1 MMRRISIT
9 LLVLLPVG
17 VFGWFGWRALP
28 SLASPA
34 AAALPFTAVKRGDV
48 SFTISS
54 KGELQGGHSKML
66 AAPMTGSREIILTS
80 LRRPGEEVEEGAV
93 VATFDTTEEAF
104 KLREAEA
111 DLGEAQQQVVQAKME
126 SQARDVEL
134 QYELIKARGDLRV
147 ADLETRRNPLL
158 AAIVAK
164 QNDMA
169 KEGARDRLEKL
180 ERDYPQRK
188 AAAAAS
194 IAIQEAAVKKATVQA
209 ETARR
214 NIEMLTLK
222 APTAGYV
229 SVERNTNTNFYFGGM
244 QFPLFQPGDTV
255 RAGMAVA
262 QIPDLKTF
270 EIGARVN
277 EQDRGHLAVG
287 QPVDIRVLAL
297 PSVKFEGK
305 VSNLGGTV
313 GRPWDRYVE
322 IKVGV
327 NNPSP
332 DLRPGMSASLVV
344 HTDALKGV
352 LWIPAQ
358 ALFESDN
365 RTFVYRKQPDGWVP
379 LDVKLVKRSES
390 RVVLTGVKE
399 GEFIALA
406 NPDQMRETAGKT
418 DTKGGAMKALA
429 K

>member
-1 MMRRISIT
+1 MKGLMVA
-9 LLVLLPVG
+9 LLVLVPVG
-17 VFGWFGWRALP
+17 VAGWLGWRALP
-28 SLASPA
+28 SLAAPSGST
-34 AAALPFTAVKRGDV
+34 LPFTAVKRGDV
-48 SFTISS
+48 GFTISS
-54 KGELQGGHSKML
+54 KGELQGGQSKML
-66 AAPMTGSREIILTS
+66 SAPMTGSREIILTS
-80 LRRPGEEVEEGAV
+80 LRKPGESVETGEV

-111 DLGEAQQQVVQAKME
+111 DLSEAEQQVVQAKME
-126 SQARDVEL
+126 SEARDVEL

-147 ADLETRRNPLL
+147 AELETRRNPLV

-164 QNDMA
+164 QNLMA
-169 KEGARDRLEKL
+169 MEGARERREKL

-194 IAIQEAAVKKATVQA
+194 IAIQEAAVKKATVQS

-214 NIEMLTLK
+214 NIDMMTLK

-255 RAGMAVA
+255 RAGMGVA
-262 QIPDLKTF
+262 QIPDLRSF
-270 EIGARVN
+270 EITARVN

-287 QPVDIRVLAL
+287 QPADIRILAL
-297 PSVKFEGK
+297 PSVKFQGK
-305 VSNLGGTV
+305 ILNLGGTT
-313 GRPWDRYVE
+313 GPPWDRRVE
-322 IKVGV
+322 IKVAV
-327 NNPSP
+327 DNPTA
-332 DLRPGMSASLVV
+332 DLRPGMSARMVI

-365 RTFVYRKQPDGWVP
+365 RSFVYLKQADGWVP
-379 LDVKLVKRSES
+379 HDVKLVKRSES

-399 GEFIALA
+399 GDLIALA
-406 NPDQMRETAGKT
+406 NPDQTREAAGKS
-418 DTKGGAMKALA
+418 DSKGGAMKALA